1 MLCRTAERAVTMDAV
16 VFWDG
21 PGFWHV
27 NERPSMRS
35 LGEIALAG
43 ENHYTIDPDG

>member
-1 MLCRTAERAVTMDAV
+1 MDAV